1 MAKKEPAKVAAPAPV
16 AVPEPVAVVTPRDRL
31 TAVGL
36 DRGRDGHFEYI
47 DLPQPYG
54 PERQIAVDG
63 QTFEHCSE
71 DRDGVWL
78 YRHSQF

>member
-1 MAKKEPAKVAAPAPV
+1 MAKKKTESALA
-16 AVPEPVAVVTPRDRL
+16 ELETVAVVTTRGRL

-36 DRGRDGHFEYI
+36 DRGRNGQFDYI

-71 DRDGVWL
+71 DLDGVWL